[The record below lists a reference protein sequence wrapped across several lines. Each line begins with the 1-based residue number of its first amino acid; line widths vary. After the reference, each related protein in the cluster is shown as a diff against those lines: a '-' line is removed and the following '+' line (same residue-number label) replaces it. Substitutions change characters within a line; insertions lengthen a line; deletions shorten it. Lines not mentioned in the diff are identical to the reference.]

1 MTFGELQQFILDRFG
16 AAVILEAKA
25 DALQPYLVLQPERL
39 PEVCLELHDNAQTY
53 FDYLSCLTGMDN
65 GPEAG
70 TMEVIYTLYSIPY
83 DHHLT
88 LKVRVPRNNTPEEV
102 IPQVPTVSHIW
113 RTADWHEREVFDM
126 FGIYF
131 TDHPDMRR
139 ILCAADW
146 EGHPL
151 RKDYQL
157 QDYYH
162 GIKVPYDQHNENNGF
177 RGEPVILTQQPPAEQ
192 FPDKREKPE

>member
-1 MTFGELQQFILDRFG
+1 MIFEELQQFIRDTFG
-16 AAVILEAKA
+16 AEVILEAKA
-25 DALQPYLVLQPERL
+25 NALQPYLLVQPERL
-39 PEVCLELHDNAQTY
+39 PDICLELHDNPQTY
-53 FDYLSCLTGMDN
+53 FDFLSCLTGMDN

-70 TMEVIYTLYSIPY
+70 TLEVIYTLYSIPF

-88 LKVRVPRNNTPEEV
+88 LKVQVPRNSTAEQT

-126 FGIYF
+126 FGINF
-131 TDHPDMRR
+131 TNHPDMRR

-151 RKDYQL
+151 RKDYVL

-162 GIKVPYDQHNENNGF
+162 GIKVPFDQHNELNGF
-177 RGEPVILTQQPPAEQ
+177 KSEPQLIIKRENEQ
-192 FPDKREKPE
+192 FPDMREKPE

>member
-1 MTFGELQQFILDRFG
+1 VSFEEIKALIVDAFGPEVIVAEKTDKLQS
-16 AAVILEAKA
+16 
-25 DALQPYLVLQPERL
+25 YLVLQTERL
-39 PEVCLELHDNAQTY
+39 ADVCLALHDHEQTY
-53 FDYLSCLTGMDN
+53 FDFLSCVTGIDN

-70 TMEVIYTLYSIPY
+70 TMEVAYNLYSIPY
-83 DHHLT
+83 DHHLM
-88 LKVRVPRNNTPEEV
+88 LKVVVERNTAPEQP
-102 IPQVPTVSHIW
+102 IPAVPTVSHIW

-126 FGIYF
+126 VGIYF

-151 RKDYQL
+151 RRDYKL

-162 GIKVPYDQHNENNGF
+162 GIKVPYDNHNENSGF
-177 RGEPVILTQQPPAEQ
+177 RGEPQQLTGVPTP
-192 FPDKREKPE
+192 FSDKREKPE

>member
-1 MTFGELQQFILDRFG
+1 MNFGELQDFILDKFG
-16 AAVILEAKA
+16 AEVILEAKA
-25 DALQPYLVLQPERL
+25 DALQPYLVLQTERL

-53 FDYLSCLTGMDN
+53 FDFLSCLTGMDN

-70 TMEVIYTLYSIPY
+70 TMEVTYTLYSIPY

-88 LKVRVPRNNTPEEV
+88 LKVQLPRNSTAEQA

-126 FGIYF
+126 LGIYF
-131 TDHPDMRR
+131 KDHPDMRR

-157 QDYYH
+157 QEYYH
-162 GIKVPYDQHNENNGF
+162 GIKVPFDQHNELNGF
-177 RGEPVILTQQPPAEQ
+177 KGEPQWLTSAPTP
-192 FPDKREKPE
+192 FSDKREKPA